1 MLWERGLHLLTP
13 RWSGDDGQESCR
25 AVHASGRRHPGGA
38 VALQAWTCT
47 RAKWAA
53 GVGSLRTAHAAPG
66 AGRRSPPHVLD
77 ALRAAEPGC
86 AGHAQAVA
94 RLGVSAGSKVGER
107 SQGPT
112 PCLVLGWAVGC
123 CGLGRVHTFLLG
135 LPQPPAGWRLSS
147 SLFPKLSSGSPWLV
161 HKGPAPRAHAALGS
175 GLCGS
180 VGHRPPGGLEG
191 GLGFPVLQT
200 RRTNI

>member
-1 MLWERGLHLLTP
+1 MLSTP
-13 RWSGDDGQESCR
+13 QGGAIR
-25 AVHASGRRHPGGA
+25 VGA

-47 RAKWAA
+47 CSKWAA
-53 GVGSLRTAHAAPG
+53 GVGSLRTAHTAPG
-66 AGRRSPPHVLD
+66 PGRRSLPHVLD

-94 RLGVSAGSKVGER
+94 RLGVGAGGKVGGEH

-123 CGLGRVHTFLLG
+123 GGLGRVHARQHHVHTFLLG
-135 LPQPPAGWRLSS
+135 LPLTPAGWHLSPS
-147 SLFPKLSSGSPWLV
+147 MFPKLSSGSPWLV

-200 RRTNI
+200 HRTNI